1 MTPRNASIE
10 KEEHEFSYFEHSLE
24 RNKTFMEE
32 PKSKIGMGAKYA
44 VRVKPRL
51 QTEEENTLSTI
62 SLNNTRR
69 LKKKKKERVVRSSF
83 KEVPVKLNDDTFE
96 DASSTYSR
104 SIKQSSPTKNTDKN
118 SPLMKMENILE
129 QLNDTRSVEGRPYNT
144 QD

>member
-1 MTPRNASIE
+1 MSYLKKVTRRVDCWLGNEKTGRSSMTPRNASIE

-62 SLNNTRR
+62 SLNNTRS
-69 LKKKKKERVVRSSF
+69 LKKKKKERTRKKK
-83 KEVPVKLNDDTFE
+83 KE
-96 DASSTYSR
+96 
-104 SIKQSSPTKNTDKN
+104 I
-118 SPLMKMENILE
+118 
-129 QLNDTRSVEGRPYNT
+129 
-144 QD
+144 